1 MGAKLTHSLDIINSF
16 GELKIVVPLTT
27 AQVPATLE
35 VLKARKQHYLDERAK
50 VRNAECMQGVEHYS
64 ILYDMEMMAE
74 ECRGG
79 PIDVQKCLHCTRQCC
94 CMWLC

>member
-27 AQVPATLE
+27 AQVPATME
-35 VLKARKQHYLDERAK
+35 TLKARKQHYLDERAK

-64 ILYDMEMMAE
+64 ILYAMEMMAE
-74 ECRGG
+74 EC
-79 PIDVQKCLHCTRQCC
+79 
-94 CMWLC
+94 